1 MAALGALPTVNFKG
15 SRGEG
20 MSRRSSSAVFAV
32 LVSLALCA
40 PAAADSRDPINGYRL
55 KATAANLEKLAM
67 AGFDVTEGRRG
78 SQIEI
83 FGTAMQIA
91 KLRGD
96 GLRPRV
102 VKDKRGRTAAQRQRA
117 RMGARAAQ
125 AGGADDSA
133 YKVWTRYDRVPG
145 DGKEQYLE
153 QYDRLT
159 RQHPDI
165 TKKLVIG
172 KTHQGRDIVAIKV
185 SRNARTQ
192 ADGKKPAVLYNALQH
207 AREWL
212 AGETCRRTLD
222 YVVTNYGDNARVTRL
237 VDTRELWFVCVS
249 NPDGTEYTFTPGN
262 RLWRKNMADN
272 DHDGIVG
279 EPNDGVDPNRNFPTN
294 WGLDEEGASN
304 DPTSETYRGPSAGSE
319 PETKAMRRLWD
330 RVDFAFQKNDHTA
343 AELLLWPQG
352 FQKFTPTPDNAIFEA
367 LAGTDH
373 HSAIQDDEESF
384 DPDLSSELYITNGD
398 TLDDGYHDHGI
409 LGFTPEGTN
418 SRVPGVTGF
427 EFEDDEQEVQQEFLR
442 HLKFSLDLAE
452 SAAKPEDPDSHLGNE
467 TEDWYVDAFDVS
479 FGDPQPVQVTAKRSL
494 GTVKLHYRVNGGRE
508 QTEST
513 KEFKG
518 GERYYK
524 DRGVYY
530 HRLRGEVEGTRP
542 GDEVSVWFETANGKR
557 RSSRFT
563 YEAKSESRRRVLIV
577 ADENYSGPVSFPP
590 AADTAGPDYAGSYVA
605 ALQANGLT
613 ADVYDVD
620 AHDMTAPDPLGV
632 LSHYDAVVWEK
643 GDDYVT
649 RRPGQ
654 PGGTGQARVAIET
667 QLAMRDYLNEG
678 GKLLFTGQNAGRQD
692 AEGYEFR
699 NYGFP
704 EPDEATGGRWCAGAD
719 VEAVDGCIPPDNDF
733 QQYYLGAYI
742 YVGGGNAQ
750 DADGNPVPI
759 MGDGSPFG
767 SSAFAFN
774 GDDSAQNQAHTA
786 TFAVTSSI
794 LDPQTF
800 PTFASSRRIA
810 TWERPGAG
818 PFSPF
823 SGQYYMAANADSS
836 AFKRLRRE
844 VDLTGASSGSLS
856 FKFSA
861 DLEPDWDYM
870 AVEVREVGS
879 DNWTTLPAAGVTDTG
894 TGDSCPEGWADLHPQ
909 LAHYQTVNAD
919 GSCSPTGTTGAWNAF
934 TGNSEGW
941 QDWNVDLSAYAG
953 KKVEVAISVI
963 TDWGTLGLG
972 VWLDDAKVTI
982 DGAQA
987 SLDDFE
993 SGTGAWQLG
1002 PSPDGT
1008 ANPVVGWERATE
1020 QFTEGAV
1027 VGTDDTVYTGFGI
1040 EGITGAAKRAEFMR
1054 GVMRHLKILP

>member
-1 MAALGALPTVNFKG
+1 
-15 SRGEG
+15 

-32 LVSLALCA
+32 LLSLALCA
-40 PAAADSRDPINGYRL
+40 PAAADSRNPINGYRV
-55 KATAANLEKLAM
+55 KATPQNLEKLAM

-78 SQIEI
+78 SRIEI
-83 FGTAMQIA
+83 FGTAGQVA
-91 KLRGD
+91 KLRNEGM
-96 GLRPRV
+96 RPTAI
-102 VKDKRGRTAAQRQRA
+102 KDKRGRTAAQRQRA

-125 AGGADDSA
+125 AGGADDSPYA
-133 YKVWTRYDRVPG
+133 VWTRYDKVAG
-145 DGKEQYLE
+145 DGKEQYRE
-153 QYDRLT
+153 QYDRIL
-159 RQHPDI
+159 RQYPKI
-165 TKKLVIG
+165 TKAVTVG
-172 KTHQGRDIVAIKV
+172 RTHEGRPMIAIKV
-185 SRNARTQ
+185 TRNADKSK
-192 ADGKKPAVLYNALQH
+192 DGSRPSVLFNAQQH

-222 YVVTNYGDNARVTRL
+222 YFVNNYGDNARVTRL
-237 VDTRELWFVCVS
+237 VDSRELWFMCIS
-249 NPDGTEYTFTPGN
+249 NPDGHEYTFTAGN

-272 DHDGIVG
+272 DHDGVLG
-279 EPNDGVDPNRNFPTN
+279 EPNDGVDPNRNYATN

-304 DPTSETYRGPSAGSE
+304 DPTSETYRGAGPDSE
-319 PETKAMRRLWD
+319 PETKAMKKLWKIAKPE
-330 RVDFAFQKNDHTA
+330 FIKNDHTA
-343 AELLLWPQG
+343 AELLLWPNG

-367 LAGTDH
+367 LAGRDH
-373 HSAIQDDEESF
+373 ASAIQDDEESF

-398 TLDDGYHDHGI
+398 ELDDAYHHGI

-427 EFEDDEQEVQQEFLR
+427 EFEDDEDEVQEEFLR
-442 HLKFSLDLAE
+442 HLKFSIDLAE
-452 SAAKPEDPDSHLGNE
+452 SAAKPEDPESHLGNE
-467 TEDWYVDAFDVS
+467 TRDWYVDSFAES
-479 FGDPQPVQVTAKRSL
+479 FGDPQAVQVTAKRSL
-494 GTVKLHYRVNGGRE
+494 GNVKLHYRINGGRE
-508 QTEST
+508 QTAST

-518 GERYYK
+518 GERYGK
-524 DRGVYY
+524 DTGVYY
-530 HRLRGEVEGTRP
+530 HRLRGVVEGTKP
-542 GDEVSVWFETANGKR
+542 GDDVTAWFETANGKR

-563 YEAKSESRRRVLIV
+563 YEAKSESRRRVLVV
-577 ADENYSGPVSFPP
+577 ADENYSGPVSDPP
-590 AADTAGPDYAGSYVA
+590 ATDTTGPDYVDSYLA
-605 ALQANGLT
+605 ALQANGLK

-620 AHDMTAPDPLGV
+620 AHDMTAPDALGV

-649 RRPGQ
+649 RRPAQ

-667 QLAMRDYLNEG
+667 QLAVRDFLNEG

-699 NYGFP
+699 NFGFP
-704 EPDEATGGRWCAGAD
+704 EPDEATDGRWCAGAD
-719 VEAVDGCIPPDNDF
+719 LEAVDGCIPPDNDF

-750 DADGNPVPI
+750 DEDGNPLPI
-759 MGDGSPFG
+759 KGEGSPFG
-767 SSAFAFN
+767 SSVFEFN
-774 GDDSAQNQAHTA
+774 GTDSAANQAHTA

-794 LDPQTF
+794 LDPATF
-800 PTFASSRRIA
+800 PTFASSRRLA
-810 TWERPGAG
+810 TWQRPGAG

-823 SGQYYMAANADSS
+823 SGQYYMAANADSQ
-836 AFKRLRRE
+836 AFKRLHRE
-844 VDLTGASSGSLS
+844 VDLTGASSGALS

-861 DLEPDWDYM
+861 DLEPNWDYM
-870 AVEVREVGS
+870 VVEAREVGT
-879 DNWTTLPAAGVTDTG
+879 DNWTTLPAAGVTDPG

-919 GSCSPTGTTGAWNAF
+919 GTCSPTGTNNGAWNAF

-953 KKVEVAISVI
+953 KKVEVSISVI

-972 VWLDDAKVTI
+972 VWVDDAKVTI
-982 DGAQA
+982 NGAQA

-1002 PSPDGT
+1002 PSPEGT

-1027 VGTDDTVYTGFGI
+1027 VGTTDSVYTGFGI
-1040 EGITGAAKRAEFMR
+1040 EGITGATKRAEFMR
-1054 GVMRHLKILP
+1054 GVLKHLKILP

>member
-1 MAALGALPTVNFKG
+1 
-15 SRGEG
+15 
-20 MSRRSSSAVFAV
+20 MSRRSLSAVVAA
-32 LVSLALCA
+32 LSSLALAA
-40 PAAADSRDPINGYRL
+40 PAVADSGDPINGYRV
-55 KATAANLEKLAM
+55 KATAQNLEKLAM

-83 FGTAMQIA
+83 YGTATQIA
-91 KLRGD
+91 KLRGE
-96 GLRPRV
+96 GIRPRAV
-102 VKDKRGRTAAQRQRA
+102 EDARGRNAAERQEA
-117 RMGARAAQ
+117 RMGALAQ
-125 AGGADDSA
+125 ETQADDSA
-133 YKVWTRYDRVPG
+133 YQVWTRYDKVPG
-145 DGKEQYLE
+145 DGKEQYRE
-153 QYDRLT
+153 QYDRLL
-159 RQHPDI
+159 RQYPGI
-165 TKKLVIG
+165 TKQLDLG
-172 KTHQGRDIVAIKV
+172 RTHEGRPIIAIKV
-185 SRNARTQ
+185 TRNADS
-192 ADGKKPAVLYNALQH
+192 AKDGSRPAVLYNALQH

-237 VDTRELWFVCVS
+237 VDTRELWFVCVA

-272 DHDGIVG
+272 DGDGVLG

-294 WGLDEEGASN
+294 WGLDEEGSSS
-304 DPTSETYRGPSAGSE
+304 DPSSETYRGPSPGSE
-319 PETKAMRRLWD
+319 PETKAMHKLWD
-330 RVDFAFQKNDHTA
+330 RVDFVFQKNDHTA

-418 SRVPGVTGF
+418 SRIPGVTGF
-427 EFEDDEQEVQQEFLR
+427 EFEDDEQEVQEEFLR
-442 HLKFSLDLAE
+442 HLEFSLDLAE
-452 SAAKPEDPDSHLGNE
+452 SAGRPEDPQSHLGNE
-467 TEDWYVDAFDVS
+467 TQDWYVDS
-479 FGDPQPVQVTAKRSL
+479 FSESYGDPQPVQVTAKRSL
-494 GTVKLHYRVNGGRE
+494 GNVNLRYRINGGRE
-508 QTEST
+508 QTAKT
-513 KEFKG
+513 KEFEG

-524 DRGVYY
+524 DPGVYY
-530 HRLRGEVEGTRP
+530 HRLRGVVEGTRP
-542 GDEVSVWFETANGKR
+542 GDEVTVWFETANGKQ
-557 RSSRFT
+557 RSPQFT
-563 YEAKSESRRRVLIV
+563 YEARSESRRRVLVV
-577 ADENYSGPVSFPP
+577 ADENYSGPVSDPP
-590 AADTAGPDYAGSYVA
+590 AADTAGPDYVDPYLA
-605 ALQANGLT
+605 ALQANGLQ

-620 AHDMTAPDPLGV
+620 AHDMTAPDALGV

-654 PGGTGQARVAIET
+654 PGQTGQARVAIET
-667 QLAMRDYLNEG
+667 QLAIRDYLNEG

-699 NYGFP
+699 NFGFP
-704 EPDEATGGRWCAGAD
+704 EPDEAADGRWCGAND
-719 VEAVDGCIPPDNDF
+719 NEFVDGCILPDNDF

-750 DADGNPVPI
+750 DEEGNPLPI
-759 MGDGSPFG
+759 MGEGDPFG
-767 SSAFAFN
+767 SSTFSFN
-774 GDDSAQNQAHTA
+774 GEDSAQNQAHTA

-800 PTFASSRRIA
+800 PTFADSRRVA
-810 TWERPGAG
+810 TWQRPGAG

-823 SGQYYMAANADSS
+823 SGQYYMAANAHSQ
-836 AFKRLRRE
+836 AFKRLHRE

-861 DLEPDWDYM
+861 DLEPNWDFM
-870 AVEVREVGS
+870 AVEVREVGTE
-879 DNWTTLPAAGVTDTG
+879 NWTTLPAAGVTTQE
-894 TGDSCPEGWADLHPQ
+894 TGDSCAEGWRDLHPQ
-909 LAHYQTVNAD
+909 LDHYQTLGDAGCTAT
-919 GSCSPTGTTGAWNAF
+919 GSTGAWNAF

-953 KKVEVAISVI
+953 KNIEVSISVI

-972 VWLDDAKVTI
+972 VWVDDARVTI
-982 DGAQA
+982 DGAEA
-987 SLDDFE
+987 SFDDFE
-993 SGTGAWQLG
+993 SDTGDWQIG
-1002 PSPDGT
+1002 PSPEGT
-1008 ANPVVGWERATE
+1008 ANPVDGWERATE

-1027 VGTDDTVYTGFGI
+1027 VATGDTVYTGFGL
-1040 EGITGAAKRAEFMR
+1040 EGITGADKRAEFMG
-1054 GVMRHLKILP
+1054 GVLRHLQLID